1 MARRTNTQERLVATA
16 AALFLRQ
23 GYAGTGVNEIMQQA
37 GTAAGSFYHFFP
49 TKEDLLLAVV
59 ERAGGELAADWKAA
73 ATPDGDPIESLLAVL
88 DAARARL
95 GGEGVEAGSPLA
107 ILGAEL
113 SLSHPAVRARI
124 AGSYE
129 AWIARAA
136 GLLVAAGGR
145 LPAGL
150 DRRALAHFI
159 LASIEGGA
167 LLARVE
173 GDPSALDSVVA
184 GLGRHLAVLADGGEE
199 REPRPQPERP
209 HPPPRPAAADWR
221 AW

>member
-1 MARRTNTQERLVATA
+1 LPRRTNTQERLVATA

-59 ERAGGELAADWKAA
+59 DRAGEELTRDFDAA
-73 ATPDGDPIESLLAVL
+73 AARGAEPIAQLLAVV
-88 DAARARL
+88 AATRARL
-95 GGEGVEAGSPLA
+95 AGEGAEAGSPLA

-113 SLSHPAVRARI
+113 SVSHPAVRGRI
-124 AGSYE
+124 EAFYE
-129 AWIARAA
+129 AWIGRAA
-136 GLLVAAGGR
+136 GLLDAAGGQ

-150 DRRALAHFI
+150 DRRTLAHFI
-159 LASIEGGA
+159 LAAVEGGV
-167 LLARVE
+167 LLARV
-173 GDPSALDSVVA
+173 GRDAAALDAVVA
-184 GLGRHLAVLADGGEE
+184 GLERHLAVLAGGGEG
-199 REPRPQPERP
+199 RAPRPQPERP
-209 HPPPRPAAADWR
+209 PLPPRPRGADWR